1 MPRMVVYPPCRT
13 RALTIVSSLMAL
25 ILEGGC
31 ANTQSGTTPT
41 PGVAAGGLVVPT
53 FPYPS
58 GAGESTDETCQVVEA
73 AVRAGVA
80 LEDDVWTTVLCLTE
94 RLPPAAVEPFL
105 NKARAFRNDPESLVK
120 LAVTRLPGDLRTRLD
135 DAETIGKTTVAVY
148 VGPSRRHEFP
158 ELRQPSSHLGP
169 GSWRSLCLPWT
180 QEGHYEAT
188 AKAGAMLGQDL
199 SPAAIAVLADA
210 SQDPDFFD
218 WRTMAAHGQTP
229 LDVAGRPLD
238 EQIAQQG
245 FRDFI
250 REHVNSAAKACA
262 AGDVRSALYWT
273 GYALHAVE
281 DVAPHRGRTNEEHAY
296 NAYVENKNPDREDAA
311 FTLARD
317 LAASMLRRLLAG
329 PLSPCASRLASYSGA
344 PIVYAEKVTTF
355 KRQRDLTVAELR
367 AYKRGQEAFKPLA
380 SDAKA
385 RIRWFGRDGVPAS
398 CNADADCKTLFD
410 SLLP

>member
-1 MPRMVVYPPCRT
+1 MAVYLPRCTQAPV
-13 RALTIVSSLMAL
+13 IVSSFLAIVL
-25 ILEGGC
+25 LAGC
-31 ANTQSGTTPT
+31 ASSPPRKDATAG
-41 PGVAAGGLVVPT
+41 AAPPAPIVPT
-53 FPYPS
+53 FPFPAQ
-58 GAGESTDETCQVVEA
+58 AGESTDETCQVVEA

-94 RLPPAAVEPFL
+94 RLPPTAVEPFL
-105 NKARAFRNDPESLVK
+105 KQARAFRSDPESLVK
-120 LAVTRLPGDLRTRLD
+120 VDIARLPAELRTRLD
-135 DAETIGKTTVAVY
+135 DAERAGKTTVVTY
-148 VGPSRRHEFP
+148 VAPSRRGEFP

-188 AKAGAMLGQDL
+188 AKAGAMLGGDL
-199 SPAAIAVLADA
+199 SPGAIAVLADA

-229 LDVAGRPLD
+229 LDGAGKPQD
-238 EQIAQQG
+238 AETAQQA

-250 REHVNSAAKACA
+250 RGHVDSAAKSCA
-262 AGDVRSALYWT
+262 GGDLRSALYFT

-281 DVAPHRGRTNEEHAY
+281 DLAPHRGRTNEEHAY
-296 NAYVENKNPDREDAA
+296 NAYVENKNPDREEAA
-311 FTLARD
+311 FILARD
-317 LAASMLRRLLAG
+317 LAASMLRRLLKG
-329 PLSPCASRLASYSGA
+329 PLHPCAQRFASYSGA

-367 AYKRGQEAFKPLA
+367 AYKRGQDVFKSLA
-380 SDAKA
+380 SDQES
-385 RIRWFGRDGVPAS
+385 RVRWFGRGGVPAS
-398 CNADADCKTLFD
+398 CDADKDCKKLFD